1 MEQEILLDV
10 SGMQFVTNT
19 LKNNL
24 ALFYKFQHTY
34 PSIKQFK
41 FLGITPT

>member
-1 MEQEILLDV
+1 MEEETLLDV
-10 SGMQFVTNT
+10 FGMQFVTNT

-24 ALFYKFQHTY
+24 ASYKFQHTHL
-34 PSIKQFK
+34 SIKQFK